1 MSTISKPRTNR
12 PTTTERL
19 RSLVRTFYS
28 NHPKEKAVVSTVWNR
43 FELRFSKK
51 TGNLRIYLESP
62 IEEKGVVLLA
72 AFATKGMAPE
82 GLFKTL
88 FTLLRE
94 FQNDGTEVNENL
106 GL

>member
-1 MSTISKPRTNR
+1 MSTISKTRTNR

-19 RSLVRTFYS
+19 RSLVKTFYGS
-28 NHPKEKAVVSTVWNR
+28 HPKEKAVVSTVWNR

-62 IEEKGVVLLA
+62 IEEKGVTLLA

-88 FTLLRE
+88 FTLLWE
-94 FQNDGTEVNENL
+94 FQNDGTEDNENL